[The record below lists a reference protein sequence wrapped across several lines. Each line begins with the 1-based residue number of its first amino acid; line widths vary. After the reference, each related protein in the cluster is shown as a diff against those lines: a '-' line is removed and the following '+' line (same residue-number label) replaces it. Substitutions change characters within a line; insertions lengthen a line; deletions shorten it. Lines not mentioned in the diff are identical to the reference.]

1 MADTAGKARAERTE
15 VTLRSKT
22 MVLDFEGEC
31 RVERE
36 GDSVR
41 LTGLRLVADLP
52 DAGGEEDGGT
62 VVLEQAGDSRPAGK
76 DLTVP
81 LGASVAQPGA
91 EVRLTASGDVRWTAE
106 PGGDLVAADDEIG
119 FVLAEA
125 PESTVLTVR
134 GLRVRSS

>member
-1 MADTAGKARAERTE
+1 MADTAGKARAEQTE

-36 GDSVR
+36 GDSLR

-52 DAGGEEDGGT
+52 DAGGQEDGGT
-62 VVLEQAGDSRPAGK
+62 VVLEQTGDSRQAGR
-76 DLTVP
+76 DVTVP
-81 LGASVAQPGA
+81 LGASVAQPGG
-91 EVRLTASGDVRWTAE
+91 EVRLTAPDVRWT
-106 PGGDLVAADDEIG
+106 PGSGGELVAAEDEIG

-125 PESTVLTVR
+125 PESTVLFVR
-134 GLRVRSS
+134 GLRVSTS

>member
-1 MADTAGKARAERTE
+1 MADTAGKARAEQTE

-31 RVERE
+31 RVERD
-36 GDSVR
+36 GGSAR
-41 LTGLRLVADLP
+41 PTGLRLVADLP

-62 VVLEQAGDSRPAGK
+62 VVLEQAGDSRPV
-76 DLTVP
+76 T
-81 LGASVAQPGA
+81 ASVAQPGA

-106 PGGDLVAADDEIG
+106 PGGDLVTADEIS

-134 GLRVRSS
+134 GLRIRSS

>member
-1 MADTAGKARAERTE
+1 MADTAGKARADRTE

-31 RVERE
+31 RVERA

-62 VVLEQAGDSRPAGK
+62 VVLEQAGDSAGE
-76 DLTVP
+76 DLT
-81 LGASVAQPGA
+81 ASVAQPGG
-91 EVRLTASGDVRWTAE
+91 EVRLTASGGVRWTAE
-106 PGGDLVAADDEIG
+106 TGGDLVVADEIG

-134 GLRVRSS
+134 GLRVKSS